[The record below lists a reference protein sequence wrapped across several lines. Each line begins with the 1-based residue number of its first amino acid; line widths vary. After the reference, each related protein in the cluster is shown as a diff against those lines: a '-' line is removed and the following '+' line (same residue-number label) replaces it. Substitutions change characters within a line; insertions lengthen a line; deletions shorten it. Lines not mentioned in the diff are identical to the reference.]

1 MTPLCWVEVGDRSVL
16 GPEIIQKT
24 MKRIKEIHEKM
35 KKAQDRWK
43 SYVDQ
48 MRIPLEFGDKDHV
61 LLKFTPRFR
70 LKGHFMTK
78 KLGLG
83 YIGPYQIIRRV
94 GGVEYQLALPP
105 SLFRLHDVFH
115 ISQLRKFVPDP
126 FQPILSEMIEVAVDL
141 TFQPQPACIINDV
154 VKALRNKEITLVKLL
169 WEESTKMK
177 LLRS

>member
-1 MTPLCWVEVGDRSVL
+1 
-16 GPEIIQKT
+16 

-48 MRIPLEFGDKDHV
+48 MRIPSEFGDKDHV
-61 LLKFTPRFR
+61 LLKFTARFG
-70 LKGHFMTK
+70 LKGHFKTK

-94 GGVEYQLALPP
+94 GGMEYQLALSP
-105 SLFRLHDVFH
+105 SLFCLHDVFH

-141 TFQPQPACIINDV
+141 TFQPQPFCIINDA
-154 VKALRNKEITLVKLL
+154 VKALRNKEITLMKLL
-169 WEESTKMK
+169 WEESTKTK
-177 LLRS
+177 LLGS